1 MEKNYRDTNIIEG
14 NGSERNIGE
23 GKLINSRDKK
33 KKNNNLLLKTVI
45 LLLCIV
51 IWTGIVYFGVKYSK
65 NYIDESLINIEMRNI
80 ENNQLLVKQNI
91 EFNAEIDELNNEI
104 SNLRADVT
112 KLNDE
117 IVLFADEVISLK
129 TGIDKIDTTVSSS
142 VEIQAEVGA
151 RIQQLD
157 NKLNE
162 LKNAMN
168 KILEVPNE

>member
-14 NGSERNIGE
+14 NDSERNIGE

-33 KKNNNLLLKTVI
+33 KKNNNLLLKTII

-51 IWTGIVYFGVKYSK
+51 IWIGIVYFGVKYSK